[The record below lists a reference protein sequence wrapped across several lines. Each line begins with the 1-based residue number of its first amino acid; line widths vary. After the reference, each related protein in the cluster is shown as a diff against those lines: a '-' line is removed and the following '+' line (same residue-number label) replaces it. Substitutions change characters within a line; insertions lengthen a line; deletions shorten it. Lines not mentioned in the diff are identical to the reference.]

1 MSFLISASKKVVT
14 NVSRSMY
21 QRHKLQNARHISV
34 AALNCEKIAF
44 KMSNESKVSS
54 FESAIINAENIVG
67 YQASYLTLR
76 HLLNDEMSSLGPH
89 MRQFISS
96 GHPLV
101 DTCK

>member
-1 MSFLISASKKVVT
+1 MSFIISASKKAVL

-34 AALNCEKIAF
+34 TAMNREKIAL
-44 KMSNESKVSS
+44 KMSNEAKISS
-54 FESAIINAENIVG
+54 FESAIINAESIVG

-76 HLLNDEMSSLGPH
+76 HLLNDEMSNLGPH
-89 MRQFISS
+89 MRQFVSS

-101 DTCK
+101 ETCK